1 MKFWRKSLLVEVG
14 GGVEPFLRDDRPTL
28 RVVVEQP
35 RLFVDLDYMMSSFK
49 MAMMIMLMIMLMV
62 MLMIILM
69 VVLMMMRETSI
80 HGMPSSL
87 SPS

>member
-1 MKFWRKSLLVEVG
+1 MLVEVG
-14 GGVEPFLRDDRPTL
+14 SGVELFLRDDRPTL

-35 RLFVDLDYMMSSFK
+35 RLFVDLDYMMPSFK
-49 MAMMIMLMIMLMV
+49 MTMMVMLMIMLMV
-62 MLMIILM
+62 MLMVMLMMILM

>member
-1 MKFWRKSLLVEVG
+1 MLVEVG
-14 GGVEPFLRDDRPTL
+14 GGVEPFLRDDGPTL

-35 RLFVDLDYMMSSFK
+35 RLFVDLDYMMPSLK
-49 MAMMIMLMIMLMV
+49 MTMMVMLMIMLMIILMV
-62 MLMIILM
+62 MLMMILM

>member
-1 MKFWRKSLLVEVG
+1 MLVEVG

-35 RLFVDLDYMMSSFK
+35 RLFVDLDYMMPSLK
-49 MAMMIMLMIMLMV
+49 MTLMVMLMIMLMIMLMV
-62 MLMIILM
+62 MLMMILM